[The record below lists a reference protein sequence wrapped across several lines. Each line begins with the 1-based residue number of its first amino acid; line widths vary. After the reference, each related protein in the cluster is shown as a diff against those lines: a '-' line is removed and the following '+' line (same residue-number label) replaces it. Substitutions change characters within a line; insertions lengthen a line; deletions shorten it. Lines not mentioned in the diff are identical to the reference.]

1 MNKKTNR
8 DNLRYAREKLGVAV
22 WKLAT
27 GIDGI
32 KSRLSDAYIELA
44 IIQESDLPIEFVDDW
59 KEIRNDLT
67 SGKMQFIT
75 QVKDGKLVKEP
86 VGKLASTLRFMRKKK
101 AKDIACRICLLE
113 ANLDLYVKDIDKSAS

>member
-1 MNKKTNR
+1 MDKSINR
-8 DNLRYAREKLGVAV
+8 DGLRYAREKLGVAV

-32 KSRLSDAYIELA
+32 KDRLSDAYIELA
-44 IIQESDLPIEFVDDW
+44 IIQESDLPIEFVIDW

-67 SGKMQFIT
+67 SGKMQYIT

-101 AKDIACRICLLE
+101 AVDIAKRICHLE
-113 ANLDLYVKDIDKSAS
+113 ARLDRYIKVLDNSAS